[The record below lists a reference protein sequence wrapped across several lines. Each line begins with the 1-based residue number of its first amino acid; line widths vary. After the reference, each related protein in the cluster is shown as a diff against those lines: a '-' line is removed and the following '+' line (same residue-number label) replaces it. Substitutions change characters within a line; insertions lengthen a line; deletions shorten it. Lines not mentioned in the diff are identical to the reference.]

1 MKGKIKTL
9 IRGRRYGFIEA
20 EDESEIF
27 FHETGLIDIKFDSLE
42 EGQQVQFDVEKGEKG
57 LKAVNVK
64 LSTE

>member
-9 IRGRRYGFIEA
+9 LRGRRYGFIKA
-20 EDESEIF
+20 EDENEIF

-64 LSTE
+64 LSAD

>member
-9 IRGRRYGFIEA
+9 IRGRGYGFIEA
-20 EDESEIF
+20 EDGKEIF
-27 FHETGLIDIKFDSLE
+27 FHQTSLIDLEYDSLE

-64 LSTE
+64 LSAE